1 MSSKNNFTEKYQAG
15 ESYADTPKPTTAS
28 FFADPARAAADIF
41 RDCASAG
48 LAITLPE
55 LVQLVKGLITKGE
68 PVDDRKG

>member
-1 MSSKNNFTEKYQAG
+1 MSSTTIFNEKYQAG
-15 ESYADTPKPTTAS
+15 ESYADTPKPTKAN

-48 LAITLPE
+48 LAISLPE